1 MVSIIQYEMYIFK
14 LSMFLNKLFIVKWL
28 KVIDSYEC

>member
-14 LSMFLNKLFIVKWL
+14 LSMFLNKLFIVK
-28 KVIDSYEC
+28 